1 MVVDSPVSSDEKASI
16 QTALEEV
23 SSGSVTIES
32 VQTATD
38 SAYDYEVI
46 FSETQ
51 PKPKRRTN
59 TAVVLWHEDQD
70 DWEVNITKTGYW
82 MS

>member
-1 MVVDSPVSSDEKASI
+1 MVVDSPVSSDEKESI
-16 QTALEEV
+16 ETALDEV

-38 SAYDYEVI
+38 SAYDYEVV
-46 FSETQ
+46 FSEMK

-59 TAVVLWHEDQD
+59 TAFVLWHDDQS
-70 DWEVNITKTGYW
+70 DWEVNITETGY
-82 MS
+82 